1 MDNHTAFDPTEDSQV
16 RGIIRKLAFFSERPA
31 SDDSEVAALFPGF
44 DFDVRLM
51 AGITPIER
59 GMLLDF
65 FIDRPGGLDGWILN
79 LTVDG
84 TGQVF
89 DGEEEFTV
97 TPGDLILIPPGV
109 RHYYGRHP
117 EAQKWWHR
125 WIYFQ
130 PRAFWKPWLAWEQ
143 ERGGVFILPDSGDSN
158 ASEFARLF
166 VQVEKWAA
174 LDDLLSIDLAFNRL
188 EQILLSAAR
197 TDRAHQPTPVQMDER
212 VLAACK
218 LITDKLHEPLS
229 VADIAGHVCLSPSR
243 LSHLFRTCVGTGPIQ
258 WRDSQRVQYA
268 MQVLRISDEPIKS
281 LSAMVG
287 YEDPLY
293 FSRVFHRH
301 VGMSPRAFRAKSEQA
316 IAATRP
322 EDRSEDAPTPQ
333 ED

>member
-1 MDNHTAFDPTEDSQV
+1 MATSNQALLPLDYCSSASAQIQHSATDMDNHTAFDPTEDSQV

-65 FIDRPGGLDGWILN
+65 FIDRPSGLDGWILN

-143 ERGGVFILPDSGDSN
+143 ERGGVFILPD
-158 ASEFARLF
+158 
-166 VQVEKWAA
+166 
-174 LDDLLSIDLAFNRL
+174 
-188 EQILLSAAR
+188 
-197 TDRAHQPTPVQMDER
+197 
-212 VLAACK
+212 
-218 LITDKLHEPLS
+218 
-229 VADIAGHVCLSPSR
+229 
-243 LSHLFRTCVGTGPIQ
+243 
-258 WRDSQRVQYA
+258 
-268 MQVLRISDEPIKS
+268 
-281 LSAMVG
+281 
-287 YEDPLY
+287 
-293 FSRVFHRH
+293 
-301 VGMSPRAFRAKSEQA
+301 
-316 IAATRP
+316 
-322 EDRSEDAPTPQ
+322 
-333 ED
+333 